1 MKQNE
6 RIKDII
12 IAVLLIV
19 IFIYFILGINSLSH
33 GDKMG
38 FFNLRCYIMSS
49 DSDESNANAGD
60 LIVATKI
67 KTENIKENDSIIYKK
82 NNRLYIEEAKENN
95 LQDKEVVGK
104 FLFKVKG
111 LGNIAMFMRTPLGI
125 INILMIFVCAIIIIK
140 KIVKNREESS
150 QDDLKTIESDN
161 QNKNEN

>member
-38 FFNLRCYIMSS
+38 FFNFRCYIMSS

-125 INILMIFVCAIIIIK
+125 INILMIFVCAIIIVK
-140 KIVKNREESS
+140 KIVKNREESL

>member
-1 MKQNE
+1 
-6 RIKDII
+6 
-12 IAVLLIV
+12 
-19 IFIYFILGINSLSH
+19 
-33 GDKMG
+33 MG
-38 FFNLRCYIMSS
+38 FFNFRCYIMSS